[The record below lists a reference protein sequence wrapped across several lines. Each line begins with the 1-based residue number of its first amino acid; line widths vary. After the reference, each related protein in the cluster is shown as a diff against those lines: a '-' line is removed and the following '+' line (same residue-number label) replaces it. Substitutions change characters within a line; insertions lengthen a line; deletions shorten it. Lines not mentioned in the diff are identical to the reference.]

1 MVTILPKIE
10 LPISVPDA
18 KTCEDKD
25 WKCPKFKY
33 SPGSG
38 ATRCRL
44 FSIRLNIDPKSK
56 NPLRCAECLEAEKA
70 FNLAQELVNEKA
82 IDLLNLFKTLVK

>member
-1 MVTILPKIE
+1 MVRILLKVE
-10 LPISVPDA
+10 LPLPLFSA
-18 KTCEDKD
+18 KTCEGVD

-44 FSIRLNIDPKSK
+44 FSVRLKIDSESK
-56 NPLRCAECLEAEKA
+56 NSLRCAECLKAENA
-70 FNLAQELVNEKA
+70 FNQLRELIE
-82 IDLLNLFKTLVK
+82 